1 MGIMGIKGNLG
12 RPYVYWAL
20 ANRPWAFRP
29 LHIPNAFYALLI
41 NGLMLLISFY
51 DQICSFDLYSCLLK
65 ISNLVL
71 VDSVPF
77 DGSA

>member
-20 ANRPWAFRP
+20 ANRPWAFRL

-51 DQICSFDLYSCLLK
+51 DQIFPLIYIHVYLDFKSCISRLSFL
-65 ISNLVL
+65 
-71 VDSVPF
+71 
-77 DGSA
+77 